1 MIVYHNAYFLQLCAD
16 EEPYLLFAS
25 LLGISRADL
34 DGRNN
39 RTIINKTAVGLDYD
53 YQWVQNYLLL
63 LVSVCAMLHAV
74 AIY

>member
-1 MIVYHNAYFLQLCAD
+1 MCSVYSLARITECGHYHVMIVYHNAYFLQLCAD

-53 YQWVQNYLLL
+53 YQ
-63 LVSVCAMLHAV
+63 
-74 AIY
+74 